1 MNAEVIIN
9 EKRFE
14 FVQIIKNII
23 NNKDAVLCKDECG
36 IFAFCDIDDWKK
48 NEITENNSKPNGVN
62 KYSSPQDKI
71 EIFKNLFV
79 GRTDVY
85 AKRYYSSKTGKSGYV
100 PACSNEWIPNICDK
114 KANACITCPN
124 RNFVKLTDKII
135 YNHLSGRDEFFRDVI
150 GVYPMI
156 PDESTKFLVIDFDDD
171 NWQKDVSTVKSVC
184 INLNIPVAVERS
196 RSGNG
201 AHMWFFFEEYVS
213 AIDARKLGSGILTTA
228 MESRHEIGL
237 DSYDRMFPNQDSMPK
252 GGFGNLIALPLQGK
266 ARKSSNSVFIDDNFI
281 PYTDQWEYLSNIK
294 KINNIDLEKY
304 IKQLC
309 KNGELGELCSDEDKP
324 WMKTKPVTI
333 SAFDFANEVEIV
345 KSNMLYINKNGIS
358 QSALNKIK
366 RLAAFKNPDF
376 YKSQAMRLPIYNK
389 PRIISTSEETNN
401 YLCIPRGCEERLTDL
416 LNESN
421 SKFTIK
427 DERYIGHSVN
437 IDFNGQLHNE
447 QQLAVNEM
455 LKYENGVLSATTAF
469 GKTVIA
475 SYIISERK
483 VNTLILVH
491 SSALLSQWEKSLK
504 EFLIFNDALPEQTK
518 KRGRRKKLSH
528 IGLLGSGKNT
538 INGIVD
544 VAIMQ
549 SMFNKDEVKELI
561 RNYGMIIV
569 DECHHVSAFSFEKIL
584 REANAK
590 YVYGLTATPV
600 RQDGHHPII
609 FMQCGPIRYMV
620 NAKLQADKREFSHFI
635 VPRFTEFRL
644 ADETSYQA
652 VCGKLIYNEMR
663 NKMIVDDALKILSQG
678 RNPIIL
684 TERTD
689 HTEILSDMLSDKCE
703 NLFLLNGKDKAKV
716 KKEKLELIKA
726 VPENESII
734 IVATGKYVGEG
745 FDEPRL
751 DTLLLA
757 MPVAWKG
764 TLAQYAGRL
773 HRNYKGKQEVLV
785 YDYVDVFVPMLDRMY
800 HKRVTGYA
808 ELGYSI
814 KAFDGENESII
825 YDSKS
830 YFDTFA
836 KDVATA
842 SKDIIIASPT
852 IKKSTF
858 DRLLKV
864 ISNTD
869 KNNIKITIA
878 TKPIET
884 YPSTKQSIITEIFQ
898 LANSKGI
905 EILQDKE
912 IHQCFAVIDKAILWY
927 GNVSFLSYNYSTE
940 STLRIIYETVAGKMR
955 EIITKEKTLFL

>member
-36 IFAFCDIDDWKK
+36 IFSFCDIDDWKK
-48 NEITENNSKPNGVN
+48 NRITENNSKPNSID

-71 EIFKNLFV
+71 ELFKHLFI

-85 AKRYYSSKTGKSGYV
+85 AKRYYSNKTGKSGYV
-100 PACSNEWIPNICDK
+100 PACSNEWVPNICDK

-124 RNFVKLTDKII
+124 RKFVELTDKTI
-135 YNHLSGRDEFFRDVI
+135 YNHLSGKDDFCRDVI
-150 GVYPMI
+150 GVYPMML
-156 PDESTKFLVIDFDDD
+156 DESTKFLAIDFDDD
-171 NWQKDVSTVKSVC
+171 NWQKDVTTVKSVC
-184 INLNIPVAVERS
+184 VNLNIPVAVERS

-201 AHMWFFFEEYVS
+201 AHLWFFFEEPVS
-213 AIDARKLGSGILTTA
+213 ATYARKFGSGILTTA

-266 ARKSSNSVFIDDNFI
+266 ARKSNNSIFVDNNFI
-281 PYTDQWEYLSNIK
+281 PYQDQWKYLSNIE
-294 KINNIDLEKY
+294 KISHIDLEKY

-309 KNGELGELCSDEDKP
+309 KNGELGELCTDEEKP
-324 WMKTKPVTI
+324 WIKTKFATI
-333 SAFDFANEVEIV
+333 SAFDFAEEVEITR
-345 KSNMLYINKNGIS
+345 SNMLYINKNGIS

-376 YKSQAMRLPIYNK
+376 YKSQAMRLPVYNK

-401 YLCIPRGCEERLTDL
+401 YLCIPRGCEESLIEL

-421 SKFTIK
+421 AKFTIIE
-427 DERYIGHSVN
+427 ERNIGNSIN
-437 IDFNGQLHNE
+437 LSFSGQLREE

-455 LKYENGVLSATTAF
+455 LKNENGVLSATTAF

-475 SYIISERK
+475 SYMISERK

-504 EFLIFNDALPEQTK
+504 EFLIFNDALTEQTK

-528 IGLLGSGKNT
+528 IGLLGSGRNT

-544 VAIMQ
+544 IAIMQ
-549 SMFNKDEVKELI
+549 SMFNKDEVKVLI
-561 RNYGMIIV
+561 KNYGMVIV
-569 DECHHVSAFSFEKIL
+569 DECHHISAFSFEKVL
-584 REANAK
+584 KEANAK
-590 YVYGLTATPV
+590 YVYGLTATPI

-609 FMQCGPIRYMV
+609 FMQCGPIRYKV
-620 NAKLQADKREFSHFI
+620 NAKLQAEKREFSHFI
-635 VPRFTEFRL
+635 VPRFTEFRI
-644 ADETSYQA
+644 ADETDYQA

-663 NKMIVDDALKILSQG
+663 NKMIVDDALKIFSQG

-684 TERTD
+684 TERTE
-689 HTEILSDMLSDKCE
+689 HTEILSDMISDKCG
-703 NLFLLNGKDKAKV
+703 NLFLLNGKDKPKV

-726 VPENESII
+726 VPDNENII

-773 HRNYKGKQEVLV
+773 HRNYKGKQEVLI
-785 YDYVDVFVPMLDRMY
+785 YDYADVFVPMLDRMY
-800 HKRVTGYA
+800 HKRVKGYA

-814 KAFDGENESII
+814 KAFDGVNESII
-825 YDSKS
+825 YDSKN
-830 YFDTFA
+830 YFDTFSR
-836 KDVATA
+836 DVETA
-842 SKDIIIASPT
+842 SKEIIIASPS
-852 IKKSTF
+852 IKKASF
-858 DRLLKV
+858 NRLLKV
-864 ISNTD
+864 IPNID
-869 KNNIKITIA
+869 KMKIKIIIA
-878 TKPIET
+878 TKPIEN
-884 YPSTKQSIITEIFQ
+884 YPETEHSMLKEIFQ
-898 LANSKGI
+898 LAISNGI
-905 EILQDKE
+905 TILQDGE
-912 IHQCFAVIDKAILWY
+912 LHQCFAVIDKAILWY

-940 STLRIIYETVAGKMR
+940 STLRIIDETVAGKIR
-955 EIITKEKTLFL
+955 DIVIK